1 MLCLRL
7 FLLIFAICFTAC
19 VTCSILFPLFR
30 LEITLEE
37 LNKTRLTVYYWYNE
51 TVSSVDG
58 GSLIFRY
65 YARDFTCTNQRI
77 AHIAMSVLS
86 VVAASMGGIAVLFLA
101 CWTLAGPHC
110 CLGIIAYFAIF
121 VAFVCSLVTL
131 ALSGYVYVT
140 DFCGGD
146 SLRKAQYKLVEGFA
160 LICIATGGY
169 LILLF
174 LGLIVLC
181 CCCRAASLSDIGAYH
196 YHK

>member
-7 FLLIFAICFTAC
+7 SLLIFTICFTAC

-30 LEITLEE
+30 LKKTIEG
-37 LNKTRLTVYYWYNE
+37 LNETRLTVYYWYNE

-58 GSLIFRY
+58 GWSIFRY
-65 YARDFTCTNQRI
+65 YARDFTCTNQRT
-77 AHIAMSVLS
+77 AHIFMSVLS

-101 CWTLAGPHC
+101 CWTSVGPRC

-121 VAFVCSLVTL
+121 VAFVCSLITL

-140 DFCGGD
+140 DFCGVD

-160 LICIATGGY
+160 LICTATGGY
-169 LILLF
+169 LILLL
-174 LGLIVLC
+174 LGLILLLC
-181 CCCRAASLSDIGAYH
+181 CCRNASLSDIGAH
-196 YHK
+196 DYHK

>member
-7 FLLIFAICFTAC
+7 SLLIFAICITAC

-30 LEITLEE
+30 LKITLEE
-37 LNKTRLTVYYWYNE
+37 LNETRLTVYYWYNE
-51 TVSSVDG
+51 TVTSVDG

-86 VVAASMGGIAVLFLA
+86 VLAASMGGIAVLFLA
-101 CWTLAGPHC
+101 CWALAGPRC
-110 CLGIIAYFAIF
+110 CLGVIAYFAIL
-121 VAFVCSLVTL
+121 VAFVCSLITL

-140 DFCGGD
+140 DFCGVD

-160 LICIATGGY
+160 LICTATGGY
-169 LILLF
+169 LILLL
-174 LGLIVLC
+174 LGLILLLW
-181 CCCRAASLSDIGAYH
+181 CCRSTSLSDIGTPD